1 MGQPAPLQ
9 QTSEATKIVG
19 ALESE
24 VLALESQQRHNIRA
38 RQPQFPGCINEYAA
52 ELQAMKRQHQGKET
66 IRSQRNMPAIG
77 KGHIEMVA
85 ILGELSY
92 HVRSEAGIG
101 DQGGQQRREIAPL
114 AVDFDTEGQL
124 EPIDAAP
131 FELRVEDAGRRRQ
144 PIRKIV
150 IDADFESLGPQLR
163 GVKVEKVEPVVSF
176 LEGPILGMADL
187 QKRIDRSCLEEIE
200 IGQPLECIPFLR
212 AAP

>member
-1 MGQPAPLQ
+1 MRMGQPAPLQ
-9 QTSEATKIVG
+9 QTGEVTKVIG

-24 VLALESQQRHNIRA
+24 ILVLDSQERHDICA
-38 RQPQFPGCINEYAA
+38 REPELPGCFNEHAA
-52 ELQAMKRQHQGKET
+52 QLQTVERQHQRKEAIRGK
-66 IRSQRNMPAIG
+66 RNMPTIG
-77 KGHIEMVA
+77 KGQIEMVA
-85 ILGELSY
+85 FLGELSY
-92 HVRSEAGIG
+92 HVRSEGGIG
-101 DQGGQQRREIAPL
+101 DQGSQQRRELAPL

-187 QKRIDRSCLEEIE
+187 QKRIDRSCLEEVE
-200 IGQPLECIPFLR
+200 IG
-212 AAP
+212 